1 MSNYG
6 RGLPST
12 LKKEMYPKKTTI
24 GQTGRWMY
32 RQIDDQ
38 TRRQTDR
45 QMDRRTDRHI
55 KEVAYWLCNTYRSTY
70 VYRSYANKNKQY
82 KLNK

>member
-1 MSNYG
+1 MN
-6 RGLPST
+6 
-12 LKKEMYPKKTTI
+12 PKKTTI

-45 QMDRRTDRHI
+45 QMDIRTERHI
-55 KEVAYWLCNTYRSTY
+55 KEVAYWSGQFHTL
-70 VYRSYANKNKQY
+70 
-82 KLNK
+82 L